1 MNCTTNYSPAATQ
14 STAAQFTTPAVN
26 VVESKDQFVLEAE
39 MPGVAKDGL
48 EVSVEGRNLTLVGR
62 RLTRSA
68 EVSTLY
74 REITARD
81 FKRVFELDETIDT
94 ARISARI
101 EQGLLRVTLPKV
113 EAVKP
118 RKISVVE

>member
-1 MNCTTNYSPAATQ
+1 MNCTTNYSPTATQ
-14 STAAQFTTPAVN
+14 ATAAQFTTPAVN

>member
-1 MNCTTNYSPAATQ
+1 MNCTTNYSPATAQNAATQ
-14 STAAQFTTPAVN
+14 YTTPAVN
-26 VVESKDQFVLEAE
+26 VVETKDQFVLEAE
-39 MPGVAKDGL
+39 MPGVPKDGL
-48 EVSVEGRNLTLVGR
+48 EVSVEDRTLTLVGR
-62 RLTRSA
+62 RPARSA

-74 REITARD
+74 REITPRD
-81 FKRVFELDETIDT
+81 FKRVFELDATIDT

>member
-14 STAAQFTTPAVN
+14 TTTAQYATPSVN
-26 VVESKDQFVLEAE
+26 VVETKDQFVLEAE
-39 MPGVAKDGL
+39 MPGVTKDGL
-48 EVSVEGRNLTLVGR
+48 EVSVEGRNLTLIGR
-62 RLTRSA
+62 RQTRSA
-68 EVSTLY
+68 EVTTLY

-81 FKRVFELDETIDT
+81 FKRVFELDQTIDT

>member
-1 MNCTTNYSPAATQ
+1 MNCTTNYSPTATQ
-14 STAAQFTTPAVN
+14 ATPAQFTTPAVN

-94 ARISARI
+94 ARITARI